1 MMSEQT
7 ISFEDV
13 GDVTVAALR
22 GCEITHQTGELLYAR
37 LRDLSDAGRPVKVV
51 LDLSSLTFLGSV
63 GLTVMVVFLKRVSSA
78 DGRFALAGLAG
89 QCRNVMSVIRMDR
102 VFDLYEDVP
111 AALEALRGSCDD

>member
-13 GDVTVAALR
+13 GDVTVATPR
-22 GCEITHQTGELLYAR
+22 ECEITHETGEALCAW
-37 LRDLSDAGRPVKVV
+37 LRDLSDAGRQAKVA
-51 LDLSSLTFLGSV
+51 LDLSGLTFLGSV
-63 GLTVMVVFLKRVSSA
+63 GLTVMVVFLKRVNA
-78 DGRFALAGLAG
+78 AGGRFVVAGLTG
-89 QCRNVMSVIRMDR
+89 QCRNVMSVIRLDR

>member
-22 GCEITHQTGELLYAR
+22 GCEITLQTGEVLYAR
-37 LRDLSDAGRPVKVV
+37 ARDLSDADRPVKVV
-51 LDLSSLTFLGSV
+51 LDLSRLTFLGSV

-78 DGRFALAGLAG
+78 DGRFALAGMAG
-89 QCRNVMSVIRMDR
+89 QCRKVMSVIKLDK

-111 AALEALRGSCDD
+111 AALEAMQGSCDD